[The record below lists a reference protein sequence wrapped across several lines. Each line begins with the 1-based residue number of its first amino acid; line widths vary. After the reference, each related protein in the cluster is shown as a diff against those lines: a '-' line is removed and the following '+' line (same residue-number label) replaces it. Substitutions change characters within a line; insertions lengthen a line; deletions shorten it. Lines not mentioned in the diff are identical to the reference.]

1 MVPSFEKFL
10 YFLEKSLE
18 YRFNVLVLT
27 LYIIYKGSDPQQGVG
42 AVSSKTTVLETKEQI
57 QGT

>member
-1 MVPSFEKFL
+1 MGKLKNYNMVPSFEKFL

-27 LYIIYKGSDPQQGVG
+27 LYIIYIYNIIILKYQPNIVAG
-42 AVSSKTTVLETKEQI
+42 K
-57 QGT
+57 